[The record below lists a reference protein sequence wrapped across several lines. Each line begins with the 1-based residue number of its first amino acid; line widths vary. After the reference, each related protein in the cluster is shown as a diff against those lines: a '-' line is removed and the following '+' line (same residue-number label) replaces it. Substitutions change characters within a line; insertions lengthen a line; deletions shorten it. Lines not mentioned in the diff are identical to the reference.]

1 MFSFFYEEIELSFF
15 NLEVFILVRYAYT
28 GRRARQRMAEIIR
41 ELSSSIEV
49 KVRKFLNVKGQNF
62 LVFGNFLV
70 VLMFLQKMLWLW
82 FMFYLCPFWK
92 GGVWSQDFRS
102 NFVN

>member
-1 MFSFFYEEIELSFF
+1 MSRAFFCCDKKVKKEKLLFFYDNFAFVYMFSFFYEEIELSFFF

-49 KVRKFLNVKGQNF
+49 KVRKFLNAKRSKLSG
-62 LVFGNFLV
+62 
-70 VLMFLQKMLWLW
+70 
-82 FMFYLCPFWK
+82 FW
-92 GGVWSQDFRS
+92 
-102 NFVN
+102 

>member
-1 MFSFFYEEIELSFF
+1 ML
-15 NLEVFILVRYAYT
+15 R
-28 GRRARQRMAEIIR
+28 
-41 ELSSSIEV
+41 
-49 KVRKFLNVKGQNF
+49 GQNF

-102 NFVN
+102 NFVNRIFIVLLILIGCGQMC